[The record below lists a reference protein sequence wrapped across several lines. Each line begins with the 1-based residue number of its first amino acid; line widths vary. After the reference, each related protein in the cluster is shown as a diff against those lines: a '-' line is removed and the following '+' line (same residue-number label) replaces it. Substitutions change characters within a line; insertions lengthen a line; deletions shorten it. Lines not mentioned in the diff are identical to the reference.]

1 MQKTRR
7 YFKVKRTAHEIR
19 RYRKRE
25 DLAVLRFDP
34 YTRAVLSAIVNKV
47 GEFIRGG

>member
-34 YTRAVLSAIVNKV
+34 YTRAVLTKIKEKLI
-47 GEFIRGG
+47 GLRT